1 MYHLSTQPLAAAV
14 ALTALA
20 ASFMLVTRTSSRADA
35 APPREVPASNRENGA
50 ACSTLSQCTGGICL
64 HRAGWRDGYCAA
76 SCGAEP
82 CTEADACVALGDGS
96 LLCLQRC
103 GTGYSCRDGYVCNAT
118 VGACLPDCRSGW
130 SCGSTLTC
138 DAERGECVPGPE
150 AVTL

>member
-1 MYHLSTQPLAAAV
+1 MYHLSTHPLAGAV

-20 ASFMLVTRTSSRADA
+20 ASFMLVTRTSSMADA
-35 APPREVPASNRENGA
+35 APRRAVLTRKRENGA
-50 ACSTLSQCTGGICL
+50 ACSALVQCAGGICL
-64 HRAGWRDGYCAA
+64 HSTGWRDGYCAA
-76 SCGAEP
+76 SCA
-82 CTEADACVALGDGS
+82 TESCRDSDACVGLGDGS